1 MRASFALVA
10 REARAPAR
18 LWASRP
24 MRWRRLPPGQR
35 LTLAMPVG
43 LVVLLLGC
51 AAQPPA
57 ADTGAAAG
65 SPPSSEWFVDRA
77 GDAGL
82 DFVHVN
88 GMSGS
93 LSLPEIMGPGV
104 ALFDYDNDGDLDA
117 YAVQGGTL
125 TARGAGASS
134 PASTGDRLYRNDL
147 QPGPGGTRFTD
158 VTARSGID
166 VRSYGMGVAAAD
178 VDNDGWVDVYLNRLG
193 ADVLLH
199 NNGNGTFTDVTRQSG
214 IADDAWSVSA
224 SFFDFDR
231 DGWLDLFVG
240 NYVRYDAANDRPCRA
255 PSGAI
260 DYCMPQVYPSMAGRL
275 YRNRG
280 NGSFADVTTAAGLA
294 AEYGP
299 ALGSVAADLDR
310 DGWTDLYVANDGA
323 VNQYWVNQRNRTFR
337 NRALLAGVA
346 VSADGRPEGS
356 MGVDAGDF
364 DNDADEDL
372 VITNLFGE
380 GTVVYVNDG
389 SGTFED
395 RGAAT
400 GLRPASLRHTGFGV
414 AWVDVDND
422 GWLDVLSVN
431 GAVQRAQPFA
441 RSGDPFPLGQPMQ
454 LLRNRGDGRFED
466 ITARAGAVFAAP
478 VVGRGAA
485 FGDVDN
491 DGDVDVLVATNN
503 GPLRLLINQVGN
515 RNHWIGVRAVAAGGG
530 DAIGARIGVTDGAGV
545 TRWRRVRSD
554 GSYGSAN
561 DPRVIVG
568 LAGSTVVR
576 RVRIEWPGGA
586 VEEHTGGD
594 VDRWLTIKEQGR
606 P

>member
-1 MRASFALVA
+1 MASSGGVVAYCTTPCSKSDGTWRPARPIAGTASPMRRTPTACKARINGSPTLTGPFILPSGRPAAGNTAGAVLRGRRASAAALEWAPSTRMRASFALVA

-18 LWASRP
+18 LWTSRP

-57 ADTGAAAG
+57 ADTGATAG

-77 GDAGL
+77 SDAGL

-224 SFFDFDR
+224 S
-231 DGWLDLFVG
+231 
-240 NYVRYDAANDRPCRA
+240 
-255 PSGAI
+255 
-260 DYCMPQVYPSMAGRL
+260 
-275 YRNRG
+275 
-280 NGSFADVTTAAGLA
+280 
-294 AEYGP
+294 
-299 ALGSVAADLDR
+299 
-310 DGWTDLYVANDGA
+310 
-323 VNQYWVNQRNRTFR
+323 
-337 NRALLAGVA
+337 
-346 VSADGRPEGS
+346 
-356 MGVDAGDF
+356 
-364 DNDADEDL
+364 
-372 VITNLFGE
+372 
-380 GTVVYVNDG
+380 
-389 SGTFED
+389 
-395 RGAAT
+395 
-400 GLRPASLRHTGFGV
+400 
-414 AWVDVDND
+414 
-422 GWLDVLSVN
+422 
-431 GAVQRAQPFA
+431 
-441 RSGDPFPLGQPMQ
+441 
-454 LLRNRGDGRFED
+454 
-466 ITARAGAVFAAP
+466 
-478 VVGRGAA
+478 
-485 FGDVDN
+485 
-491 DGDVDVLVATNN
+491 
-503 GPLRLLINQVGN
+503 
-515 RNHWIGVRAVAAGGG
+515 
-530 DAIGARIGVTDGAGV
+530 
-545 TRWRRVRSD
+545 
-554 GSYGSAN
+554 
-561 DPRVIVG
+561 
-568 LAGSTVVR
+568 
-576 RVRIEWPGGA
+576 
-586 VEEHTGGD
+586 
-594 VDRWLTIKEQGR
+594 
-606 P
+606 